1 MSYIG
6 NNPDVNAFTVSV
18 ERFSG
23 TGSCTQF
30 QLTRTNY
37 SDNAAIEVV
46 ISGAQQNPTANYG
59 VENGLITFTSAP
71 GVGSNNIVVTYR
83 APVVVTFNQVTTSQL
98 QANAVTSTAIASNA
112 VTTIKIAQ
120 SAVTGDKIPDRAITS
135 NNIVEG
141 SITSNLIATNTVA
154 GNNIVPGTI
163 TGNLIA
169 SGTIAG
175 NAIGVGQITGN
186 LIADFAISA
195 NNLTNPDNFEDTFLL
210 GGM

>member
-6 NNPDVNAFTVSV
+6 NNPDVNVFTIGVD
-18 ERFSG
+18 RFNG
-23 TGSCTQF
+23 TGACTQF
-30 QLTRTNY
+30 TLTRDIDDVN
-37 SDNAAIEVV
+37 AIEVV
-46 ISGAQQNPTANYG
+46 VNGVQQDPTASYTISNGIITFDEAPSSGA
-59 VENGLITFTSAP
+59 
-71 GVGSNNIVVTYR
+71 NNIIVTYR

-169 SGTIAG
+169 PGTIAG

-195 NNLTNPDNFEDTFLL
+195 NNLTNPDNFEDSFLL